1 MKIGFVGTGY
11 VGLVAATCFAH
22 MGNDV
27 TCVDV
32 DEKKIASLNKGI
44 VPIYEPGL
52 ELLVKKNLEGGRLR
66 FTTDLAEAVANSLFL
81 FIAVGTPPDAN
92 GAADLKNVLSV
103 AEGIG
108 RIMNEYKIIINKST
122 VPVGTADK
130 VRETIDRELKKRNV
144 SVEFDVVSNPEFM
157 KEGDAV
163 NDFLKPDRVVI
174 GVDNV
179 RTAELMKEIY
189 APFAMDREKVI
200 VMDIKSAELTKYA
213 ANAMLATRISFMNEI
228 ANICERVGADVA
240 KVRLGIGSDSRIGY
254 SFIYPGLG
262 YGGSCFPKDVKALI
276 STAEEAR
283 YEPKILKSV
292 DEMNMRQRRL
302 FMEKIIRYHS
312 DKEGLKGKTAAVW
325 GLAFKP
331 NTDDVRESPALEIV
345 RMLLAEGAHVQAYDP
360 EAQKEA
366 KKVLGRA
373 PGVSYFK
380 NAYDALSGADFL
392 VLATEWHFF
401 RNPDFD
407 RMKKLMKSPVVFD
420 GRNQYDPAEMK
431 SRGFVYVC
439 VGRCQQV

>member
-52 ELLVKKNLEGGRLR
+52 ELLVKKNLEGGRLK
-66 FTTDLAEAVANSLFL
+66 FTTNLAEAVANSLFL

-108 RIMNEYKIIINKST
+108 RIMSEYKIIINKST

-130 VRETIDRELKKRNV
+130 VRETIDRELKKRNI

-254 SFIYPGLG
+254 SFIYPD
-262 YGGSCFPKDVKALI
+262 SD
-276 STAEEAR
+276 TEA
-283 YEPKILKSV
+283 
-292 DEMNMRQRRL
+292 
-302 FMEKIIRYHS
+302 
-312 DKEGLKGKTAAVW
+312 
-325 GLAFKP
+325 
-331 NTDDVRESPALEIV
+331 
-345 RMLLAEGAHVQAYDP
+345 
-360 EAQKEA
+360 
-366 KKVLGRA
+366 
-373 PGVSYFK
+373 
-380 NAYDALSGADFL
+380 
-392 VLATEWHFF
+392 
-401 RNPDFD
+401 
-407 RMKKLMKSPVVFD
+407 PVF
-420 GRNQYDPAEMK
+420 
-431 SRGFVYVC
+431 
-439 VGRCQQV
+439 